1 MNIKLKPKKT
11 QQMELTKRQVEFLD
25 ILEKTFGNIT
35 TTLENTK
42 TERYEFDQWMEE
54 FIFMSRYEQVQ
65 EKTIDYVENKLLQQI
80 NEGNLTAIT
89 FFLKTKG
96 KNRGYV

>member
-1 MNIKLKPKKT
+1 
-11 QQMELTKRQVEFLD
+11 MELNTKQREFLD
-25 ILEKTFGNIT
+25 VLEKTLGNVT
-35 TTLENTK
+35 STLDK
-42 TERYEFDQWMEE
+42 TQTNRSDFDGWMEE
-54 FIFMSRYEQVQ
+54 YLFRSRYEEIQ

-80 NEGNLTAIT
+80 NEGNLQAIT

>member
-1 MNIKLKPKKT
+1 
-11 QQMELTKRQVEFLD
+11 MEL
-25 ILEKTFGNIT
+25 LEKTLGNIT
-35 TTLENTK
+35 STLDK
-42 TERYEFDQWMEE
+42 SKIERHEFDGWMEE
-54 FIFMSRYEQVQ
+54 FIFRSRYEQVQ